1 MRDGK
6 KGSIQYPYYGY
17 LVCPTCGEPLVS
29 ICLPLQTTP
38 KCWICP
44 GKKEGVKRKKRS
56 DCEAFA
62 FHEKVLNEAVG
73 RAILGLDSM
82 DGVPKKELESIQKAV
97 KETGSIERYFLKALV
112 EKITFPDF
120 EHLTVYWKNG
130 RKKTVPLK
138 IVGYYTHPY
147 PEVGKKE
154 NGFVEYGGEQIPI
167 GRLEK
172 VQNAMETRKR
182 HIQNVEITMPDAESP
197 IQIPI
202 VRKGK

>member
-1 MRDGK
+1 
-6 KGSIQYPYYGY
+6 
-17 LVCPTCGEPLVS
+17 
-29 ICLPLQTTP
+29 
-38 KCWICP
+38 
-44 GKKEGVKRKKRS
+44 
-56 DCEAFA
+56 
-62 FHEKVLNEAVG
+62 
-73 RAILGLDSM
+73 M
-82 DGVPKKELESIQKAV
+82 DGVSQKELESIQKTV
-97 KETGSIERYFLKALV
+97 KETGSIERYFLKTLV